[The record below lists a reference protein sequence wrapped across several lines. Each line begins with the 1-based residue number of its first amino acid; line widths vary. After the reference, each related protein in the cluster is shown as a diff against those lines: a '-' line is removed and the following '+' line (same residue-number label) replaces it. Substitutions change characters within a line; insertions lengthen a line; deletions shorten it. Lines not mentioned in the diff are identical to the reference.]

1 MELISGDYILIAAR
15 ILKTDFRYFISDAL
29 DELEKETR
37 QVFRALDAP
46 SPADRLA
53 IRRFMLFC
61 LGEAEL
67 EELLSQSRPQLPPT
81 YPRPQ
86 AADYLHKD
94 QGKRAA
100 SQERERL
107 SLGNLPI
114 QNVFDV
120 IRRQGVRL
128 SRHALTDASLS
139 GLTVIHPSAGVSILI
154 NHEEDLYRQFFSAA
168 HEYGHVLF
176 DRPQLNKNGCIV
188 SYQSRRQDLVEVR
201 ANAFAAEFLLPSTAL
216 AKYSRPRSLDEVTE
230 RIEQVARDYRV
241 NTDTVAIRTKDVG
254 WITDK
259 TLESFRKVKPI
270 VIRRVDKTDP
280 DVPAK
285 ATPSQTSR
293 YESAA
298 ERGISTYYLELL
310 RRGVTEDAISFGRF
324 AEMLDMTPDEAR
336 EFVHATGLAF

>member
-1 MELISGDYILIAAR
+1 MALPPQEIAKRLRALREEVGVSIDELATACGITPAAYSKLEAGTMDLISGDYVLIAAR

-67 EELLSQSRPQLPPT
+67 EELLSQGRPQLPPT
-81 YPRPQ
+81 YPRPH
-86 AADYLHKD
+86 ATDYLHKD

-114 QNVFDV
+114 QNVFDI

-139 GLTVIHPSAGVSILI
+139 GLTVIHPKRQC
-154 NHEEDLYRQFFSAA
+154 LYS
-168 HEYGHVLF
+168 
-176 DRPQLNKNGCIV
+176 D
-188 SYQSRRQDLVEVR
+188 
-201 ANAFAAEFLLPSTAL
+201 
-216 AKYSRPRSLDEVTE
+216 
-230 RIEQVARDYRV
+230 
-241 NTDTVAIRTKDVG
+241 
-254 WITDK
+254 
-259 TLESFRKVKPI
+259 
-270 VIRRVDKTDP
+270 
-280 DVPAK
+280 
-285 ATPSQTSR
+285 
-293 YESAA
+293 
-298 ERGISTYYLELL
+298 
-310 RRGVTEDAISFGRF
+310 
-324 AEMLDMTPDEAR
+324 
-336 EFVHATGLAF
+336 